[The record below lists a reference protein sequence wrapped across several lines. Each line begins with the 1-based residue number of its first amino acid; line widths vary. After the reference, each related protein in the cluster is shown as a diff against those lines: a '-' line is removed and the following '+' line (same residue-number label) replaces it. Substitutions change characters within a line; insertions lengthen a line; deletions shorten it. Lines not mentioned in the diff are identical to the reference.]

1 MNYTLLSG
9 GLAIL
14 IKILNFSAFT
24 ESADNSAKLD
34 MEGLAV
40 IGNNLLV
47 FCAENKQW
55 ETGYQILRAMTH
67 FHLEYL
73 KYCGPYRHIALI
85 AMETCLQFFQPE
97 SALQILK
104 GRVNF
109 CLFDLILYVP
119 STIFQLN
126 RDGSSWV
133 EPVLS

>member
-1 MNYTLLSG
+1 MKKNFQLHTLIWRPCNINKNTLD
-9 GLAIL
+9 
-14 IKILNFSAFT
+14 FSAFT

-47 FCAENKQW
+47 FCAESKQW

-73 KYCGPYRHIALI
+73 KYCGPYRHISLI

-104 GRVNF
+104 GRV
-109 CLFDLILYVP
+109 YVP
-119 STIFQLN
+119 DNVTFS
-126 RDGSSWV
+126 
-133 EPVLS
+133 